1 LYFEKLLG
9 IEPYK
14 SLTRIIFLLT
24 NTAADSNV
32 AVPIVITGPV
42 INMEIRN
49 NTFANSNV
57 SKQNNN
63 KTKID
68 DNYET

>member
-1 LYFEKLLG
+1 LNFEKLLG

-24 NTAADSNV
+24 NTVADSNL
-32 AVPIVITGPV
+32 AVPIAITGPI

-49 NTFANSNV
+49 NTFTNSNV
-57 SKQNNN
+57 SMQNNS

-68 DNYET
+68 DNYEA

>member
-1 LYFEKLLG
+1 VEVYVVKESG
-9 IEPYK
+9 CV
-14 SLTRIIFLLT
+14 S
-24 NTAADSNV
+24 
-32 AVPIVITGPV
+32 TGPV